1 MKKTQKLTK
10 DRDNFFKKN
19 NMKLVKCSPADEILD
34 YKVVNPKTVEDIQEL
49 LNLQDRNHIDI
60 EWTSFTFNFKYK
72 NGK

>member
-1 MKKTQKLTK
+1 
-10 DRDNFFKKN
+10 
-19 NMKLVKCSPADEILD
+19 MKLVKCSPADEILD